1 MLACQTSRGLPQ
13 TSLVAS
19 PRMRA
24 SRARYGRPVG
34 GPASCEEHRPHLA
47 LVDLMLADTV
57 GIELMQGIMFIAN
70 VPVIFLPVGQWAM
83 PN

>member
-1 MLACQTSRGLPQ
+1 M
-13 TSLVAS
+13 
-19 PRMRA
+19 
-24 SRARYGRPVG
+24 
-34 GPASCEEHRPHLA
+34 A